1 MYKIIKQVISK
12 EIAEFNTKYFLLKR
26 QVYQTFL
33 NHRYISPY
41 ELVWGTWKDPQ
52 ALNTYSC
59 YGDIA
64 METLL
69 QITQSKIEKAIK
81 TKLIP
86 TYSFARIY
94 KKGDILKRHV
104 DRFSCELSGTMF
116 LGGDNWDIYIDPTG
130 KTGKRGIKVSQNIG
144 DMLIYSG
151 CELEHWREPFTGE
164 YCVQVFT
171 HYNKAN
177 SKNPQENKFDTRPHL
192 GLPTWFCKYNHG

>member
-94 KKGDILKRHV
+94 K
-104 DRFSCELSGTMF
+104 
-116 LGGDNWDIYIDPTG
+116 
-130 KTGKRGIKVSQNIG
+130 
-144 DMLIYSG
+144 
-151 CELEHWREPFTGE
+151 
-164 YCVQVFT
+164 
-171 HYNKAN
+171 
-177 SKNPQENKFDTRPHL
+177 
-192 GLPTWFCKYNHG
+192 